1 MKEVQRIVKGS
12 LSGGLIEIPIHF
24 GLIFSDLGALTLDLY
39 VEESFNLSSLMQDDK
54 GGIWKADYTLKC
66 KSSKDDLLEIDQLSF
81 SRIDPHEST
90 LKMVCYGK
98 MVKTEIRKT
107 PVPTRP
113 DKRGET
119 VHFLILEGLK
129 IRFTD
134 ITEKPRARKG
144 RKIEG
149 LFDWKRDHTSALLVA
164 DKYPFNQVFY
174 QPEGSNQIAV
184 EFDNKSNNTLTHEK
198 FTELK
203 RDYLG
208 ALSFLNGATV
218 SLRKEFIGSFC
229 SQDASGTLGSEIEIT
244 YSFKSV
250 INDRY
255 NGYVPINDPFSISH
269 NVLNTFFIHNF
280 DNYRN
285 WSSKI
290 DLNSIVFYLSN
301 SEQTRSMEEKVF
313 IQMIAFE
320 RLTTLYANYLGET
333 EEFLPCKE
341 EFEEIKKELQTVLSK
356 HKNKF
361 GNAYNT
367 VRGKVSN
374 LNQIKRGSTSDKM
387 YRLINDVNIP
397 ITSEIE
403 TLIDVIRNKTIHEG
417 NIGEGEQ
424 FWTTFLLLDELIRE
438 IILRL
443 VEFKGDRKSQILL
456 QKTP

>member
-1 MKEVQRIVKGS
+1 MS
-12 LSGGLIEIPIHF
+12 LSP
-24 GLIFSDLGALTLDLY
+24 
-39 VEESFNLSSLMQDDK
+39 M
-54 GGIWKADYTLKC
+54 
-66 KSSKDDLLEIDQLSF
+66 
-81 SRIDPHEST
+81 
-90 LKMVCYGK
+90 
-98 MVKTEIRKT
+98 
-107 PVPTRP
+107 
-113 DKRGET
+113 
-119 VHFLILEGLK
+119 
-129 IRFTD
+129 
-134 ITEKPRARKG
+134 
-144 RKIEG
+144 
-149 LFDWKRDHTSALLVA
+149 
-164 DKYPFNQVFY
+164 
-174 QPEGSNQIAV
+174 
-184 EFDNKSNNTLTHEK
+184 NKSHAVRPKGVTLS
-198 FTELK
+198 
-203 RDYLG
+203 DYIS
-208 ALSFLNGATV
+208 ALSFLNGASV
-218 SLRKEFIGSFC
+218 RLRKELIGSFV
-229 SQDASGTLGSEIEIT
+229 SQDASGNPGAETEIT

-250 INDRY
+250 VNDRY

-269 NVLNTFFIHNF
+269 NVLNTFFVRNF
-280 DNYRN
+280 DNYRSWN
-285 WSSKI
+285 NKI

-301 SEQTRSMEEKVF
+301 SEQTRSIEEKVF

-333 EEFLPCKE
+333 EEFLPRKE

-367 VRGKVSN
+367 VRGKISN

-424 FWTTFLLLDELIRE
+424 SWTTFLLLDELIRE